1 MAEIAPIVLSLIIC
15 DQVIVDAKT
24 GRPTIVNA
32 MQTVNASKYPARLP
46 RLTFFFELTGGHG
59 EVRMKV
65 SLVDVQKEDRP
76 LVEAKGLVR
85 FQDPKQ
91 VVWNSLQGGVV
102 FPHPGEYR
110 VQLYGAGQLLLER
123 WLLCKQIEPKGGG
136 TK

>member
-32 MQTVNASKYPARLP
+32 MQTVNTTRYPARLP

-59 EVRMKV
+59 EVGVKV
-65 SLVDVQKEDRP
+65 ALIDIQQEDRP
-76 LVEAKGLVR
+76 LVEAKGVVR
-85 FQDPKQ
+85 FQNPKQ
-91 VVWNSLQGGVV
+91 VVWNSLQGSVV

-110 VQLYGAGQLLLER
+110 VQLYGANQLLLER
-123 WLLCKQIEPKGGG
+123 WILCKQIEPQRGD